1 MSRDKT
7 WRKAVHTLHT
17 SGSKTRHRSGRSRGP
32 RGGRME
38 FAAHPAHL
46 SSLWGGREISKSCS
60 STLFKRRGGE
70 GRGAG
75 YGLGDVQ
82 DVQLTRGPVRG
93 RMWLHIPI
101 RPGVCRAMCR
111 PSLCILPVYVEFAST
126 TRGVYL
132 IINPCD
138 IGPLLVVYIRVYLC
152 YSMYIV
158 CASTT
163 YSVYPCVP
171 LLLDVHR
178 GCLCYSWYI
187 RLRSAIAR
195 ISGQEWRSG
204 RSG

>member
-70 GRGAG
+70 GRGER
-75 YGLGDVQ
+75 YGLGGVQ
-82 DVQLTRGPVRG
+82 GVQATGPGGRGLRRSRLPCA
-93 RMWLHIPI
+93 M
-101 RPGVCRAMCR
+101 CRAMCR
-111 PSLCILPVYVEFAST
+111 PPLCILPVYVEFAST